1 MHATA
6 PEGAVAVSGPGWAM
20 DSDDT
25 RALLRLIA
33 AGGPAAP
40 RRGLLEAHGSAA
52 AAVAAGRTAWRAA
65 GLGRTQ
71 QAALCAPT
79 HGSVP
84 GRWRDWLEGGSGR
97 RVIGIHQ
104 PDYPALLR
112 HLDSAPLAL
121 WVAGDADLLWHP
133 AVAVVGS
140 RAASAGGLRNAFEF
154 ARAFASAGL
163 SVCSGMAA
171 GIDTAAHEG
180 ALAVPAR
187 RTVAVLGTAI
197 DQPYPR
203 RNLGL
208 YERIAAT
215 GAVVSE
221 LPPGAAYGRGAFPS
235 RNRILMGLSLGV
247 VVVEAALRSGAAI
260 TARLAG
266 DAGREVFAIP
276 GSIHNPKARG
286 CHRLIRDGALLVES
300 PAEVAQALAP
310 LAGSLGDALRQRL
323 AAPIEDV
330 GNTSAAA
337 ASTGPLAGTDHQRLW
352 QALGHDPTGMDE
364 LVSRTGLTAAELGSM
379 LLLMELEGRVAVE
392 HGRYSRK
399 SQ

>member
-1 MHATA
+1 
-6 PEGAVAVSGPGWAM
+6 M
-20 DSDDT
+20 DSEDT
-25 RALLRLIA
+25 LALLRLLA
-33 AGGPAAP
+33 AGGRSAP
-40 RRGLLEAHGSAA
+40 RRRLLESHGSPRAA
-52 AAVAAGRTAWRAA
+52 LGSGRTAWRAA
-65 GLGRTQ
+65 GLDTAQ
-71 QAALCAPT
+71 QGALCARD
-79 HGSVP
+79 GGEDLLQRLRWLDAGP
-84 GRWRDWLEGGSGR
+84 GRRL
-97 RVIGIHQ
+97 IGVQ
-104 PDYPALLR
+104 DPDYPPLLR
-112 HLDSAPLAL
+112 RLDTAPLAL
-121 WVAGDADLLWHP
+121 WVVGDANLLWHP
-133 AVAVVGS
+133 TVAVVGS
-140 RAASAGGLRNAFEF
+140 RAASAGGLRNAYDF
-154 ARAFASAGL
+154 ARAFATSGL

-180 ALAVPAR
+180 ALAAPAG

-203 RNLGL
+203 RNAGL
-208 YERIAAT
+208 YRDIART

-266 DAGREVFAIP
+266 EAGREVFAIP

-286 CHRLIRDGALLVES
+286 CHRLIRDGAALVES
-300 PAEVAQALAP
+300 PAEVAEALAP
-310 LAGSLGDALRQRL
+310 LAISLGDDLRGRL
-323 AAPIEDV
+323 RVPIDGV
-330 GNTSAAA
+330 GNNARA
-337 ASTGPLAGTDHQRLW
+337 AGTADPPAGSDHQRLW
-352 QALGHDPTGMDE
+352 HALGHDPTGMDE
-364 LVSRTGLTAAELGSM
+364 LVSRTALTVAELGSM

>member
-1 MHATA
+1 
-6 PEGAVAVSGPGWAM
+6 
-20 DSDDT
+20 
-25 RALLRLIA
+25 
-33 AGGPAAP
+33 
-40 RRGLLEAHGSAA
+40 
-52 AAVAAGRTAWRAA
+52 
-65 GLGRTQ
+65 
-71 QAALCAPT
+71 
-79 HGSVP
+79 
-84 GRWRDWLEGGSGR
+84 
-97 RVIGIHQ
+97 
-104 PDYPALLR
+104 
-112 HLDSAPLAL
+112 
-121 WVAGDADLLWHP
+121 
-133 AVAVVGS
+133 
-140 RAASAGGLRNAFEF
+140 
-154 ARAFASAGL
+154 
-163 SVCSGMAA
+163 
-171 GIDTAAHEG
+171 
-180 ALAVPAR
+180 
-187 RTVAVLGTAI
+187 
-197 DQPYPR
+197 
-203 RNLGL
+203 
-208 YERIAAT
+208 
-215 GAVVSE
+215 SE

-364 LVSRTGLTAAELGSM
+364 LVSRTGLTAAELGS
-379 LLLMELEGRVAVE
+379 
-392 HGRYSRK
+392 
-399 SQ
+399 

>member
-1 MHATA
+1 
-6 PEGAVAVSGPGWAM
+6 M
-20 DSDDT
+20 DSEDT
-25 RALLRLIA
+25 LALLRLLA
-33 AGGPAAP
+33 AGGRSAP
-40 RRGLLEAHGSAA
+40 RRRLLEHHGSPRAA
-52 AAVAAGRTAWRAA
+52 LGAGRTAWRAA
-65 GLGRTQ
+65 GLDTAQ
-71 QAALCAPT
+71 QGALCAR
-79 HGSVP
+79 G
-84 GRWRDWLEGGSGR
+84 GGQDLLQRQRWLDAGSGR
-97 RVIGIHQ
+97 RLIGVQ
-104 PDYPALLR
+104 DPDYPPLLR
-112 HLDSAPLAL
+112 RLDTAPLAL
-121 WVAGDADLLWHP
+121 WVVGDANLLWHP

-140 RAASAGGLRNAFEF
+140 RAASAGGLRNAYDF
-154 ARAFASAGL
+154 ARAFATAGL

-180 ALAVPAR
+180 ALAAPAG

-203 RNLGL
+203 RNAGL
-208 YERIAAT
+208 YQDIARA

-221 LPPGAAYGRGAFPS
+221 LPPGSAYGRGAFPS

-266 DAGREVFAIP
+266 EAGREVFAIP

-286 CHRLIRDGALLVES
+286 CHRLIRDGAALVES

-310 LAGSLGDALRQRL
+310 LAISYGDDLRGRL
-323 AAPIEDV
+323 SVPMVGV
-330 GNTSAAA
+330 GNNATAAGNA
-337 ASTGPLAGTDHQRLW
+337 DPPAGSDHQRLW

-364 LVSRTGLTAAELGSM
+364 LVSRTALTVAELGSM

>member
-1 MHATA
+1 
-6 PEGAVAVSGPGWAM
+6 M

-25 RALLRLIA
+25 LALLRLLA
-33 AGGPAAP
+33 TGGASAP

-65 GLGRTQ
+65 GLGRMQ
-71 QAALCAPT
+71 QAALCAPA
-79 HGSVP
+79 GGVP
-84 GRWRDWLEGGSGR
+84 GGWREWLEAGPQR
-97 RVIGIHQ
+97 RVIGIHE
-104 PDYPALLR
+104 PDYPPLLR
-112 HLDSAPLAL
+112 QLDSAPLAL

-154 ARAFASAGL
+154 ARAFAVAGL

-180 ALAVPAR
+180 ALAAAGG

-197 DQPYPR
+197 DLPYPR
-203 RNLGL
+203 RNTGL
-208 YERIAAT
+208 YRHIVDT

-266 DAGREVFAIP
+266 EAGREVFAVP

-286 CHRLIRDGALLVES
+286 CHRLIRDGAQLVES
-300 PAEVAQALAP
+300 PAEVMQALAP
-310 LAGSLGDALRQRL
+310 LAGTLGDALRRRL
-323 AAPIEDV
+323 AAPIDGV
-330 GNTSAAA
+330 GNPCAAA
-337 ASTGPLAGTDHQRLW
+337 ASSGRATATDHQRLW
-352 QALGHDPTGMDE
+352 NALGHDPTGMDE
-364 LVSRTGLTAAELGSM
+364 LVSCTGLTAAELGSM